1 MIPVTKKYRY
11 WTPGAIE
18 CYQREC
24 VCEGCLTGQIM
35 EQHCRMKSSVIQLV
49 KTLGPPKIFT
59 TIFIPGA
66 TEVEEEII
74 DTILKGAGTL
84 KQIAEHLKLN
94 EETIKSRLYSLYRLV
109 EDKGYQFK
117 TSKQRKRLPEF
128 IEYVKSLQ
136 PKEVT
141 TNNNIIIED
150 DEIEMKGTRMYDEDL
165 KLEYANYLT
174 PIIDAVKKGYES
186 PKIIEQQTGISQT
199 HISAAFNQF
208 AHQLEK
214 LGYVTLKKEISTRQ
228 TVINFIQ
235 LRLLDTEYKEERVT
249 AKIPDNEKPAKKS
262 ITNME
267 IDLTEEYTE
276 REAEIIDLLLNGLSP
291 QQIAEK
297 LVVTLNTVKTHIN
310 RIYAKRNYHSLQDLL
325 VNELKNNSVG
335 SGNEQSKLLA
345 LKTENEQLR
354 KRITEL
360 ENQAQ
365 QVVTLDLTSMKSKIS
380 QEITRLTKKLELI
393 EELEKDVM

>member
-18 CYQREC
+18 CYQRGC

-35 EQHCRMKSSVIQLV
+35 EQHCRMKSSVIQLI

-59 TIFIPGA
+59 TNVIPGA
-66 TEVEEEII
+66 TEAEEEII

-117 TSKQRKRLPEF
+117 TSKQRDRLPEF

-150 DEIEMKGTRMYDEDL
+150 DKIEMKGTRMYDEDL
-165 KLEYANYLT
+165 QLEYANYLA

-186 PKIIEQQTGISQT
+186 PKIIEQQTGIPQT

-214 LGYVTLKKEISTRQ
+214 LGYVTLKKEISARQ
-228 TVINFIQ
+228 TVINFIRYYYLHISPPIHQ
-235 LRLLDTEYKEERVT
+235 YVVL
-249 AKIPDNEKPAKKS
+249 IKK
-262 ITNME
+262 
-267 IDLTEEYTE
+267 
-276 REAEIIDLLLNGLSP
+276 
-291 QQIAEK
+291 IAEK
-297 LVVTLNTVKTHIN
+297 LILSEATVKKHITS
-310 RIYAKRNYHSLQDLL
+310 IFSKRNYKSLQDLL
-325 VNELKNNSVG
+325 VSEFKQRAGKTENNSDDT
-335 SGNEQSKLLA
+335 A
-345 LKTENEQLR
+345 LRAENEQLR

-365 QVVTLDLTSMKSKIS
+365 QVVTLDLSSLKSKIS

>member
-35 EQHCRMKSSVIQLV
+35 EQHCRMKSSVIHLI

-59 TIFIPGA
+59 TKFIPGA

-84 KQIAEHLKLN
+84 KQIAEHLKLS
-94 EETIKSRLYSLYRLV
+94 EETIKPRFYSLYRLV
-109 EDKGYQFK
+109 ENNGYQFK
-117 TSKQRKRLPEF
+117 TSKSKNRLPEF

-150 DEIEMKGTRMYDEDL
+150 DEIEMKGTRMYDKDL
-165 KLEYANYLT
+165 QLEYASYLV

-186 PKIIEQQTGISQT
+186 PKIIEQQTGIPQT

-235 LRLLDTEYKEERVT
+235 SRLLDPEYKEERVT
-249 AKIPDNEKPAKKS
+249 AKIPDNEKPAEKS

-276 REAEIIDLLLNGLSP
+276 REAEIVELLLNGLNYKK
-291 QQIAEK
+291 IAEK
-297 LVVTLNTVKTHIN
+297 LILSETTVKTHIKS
-310 RIYAKRNYHSLQDLL
+310 IFSKRNYKSLQDLL
-325 VNELKNNSVG
+325 VSEFKQRAGKTENNSDDT
-335 SGNEQSKLLA
+335 A
-345 LKTENEQLR
+345 LRAENEQLR

-365 QVVTLDLTSMKSKIS
+365 PVVTLDLSSLKSKIG
-380 QEITRLTKKLELI
+380 QEITRLTKKLQLI
-393 EELEKDVM
+393 EELEKDVI

>member
-18 CYQREC
+18 CYQRGC
-24 VCEGCLTGQIM
+24 VCEGCLTAQIM
-35 EQHCRMKSSVIQLV
+35 EQHCRMKSSVIQLI

-59 TIFIPGA
+59 TKFIPGA
-66 TEVEEEII
+66 TEDEEEII

-84 KQIAEHLKLN
+84 KQIAEHLELN
-94 EETIKSRLYSLYRLV
+94 EETIKPKLYSLFRLV

-117 TSKQRKRLPEF
+117 TSRCKNRLPEF

-165 KLEYANYLT
+165 QLEYANYLA
-174 PIIDAVKKGYES
+174 PIIDVVKKGYES
-186 PKIIEQQTGISQT
+186 PKIIEHQTGIPQT
-199 HISAAFNQF
+199 QISAAFNQF

-214 LGYVTLKKEISTRQ
+214 LGYVTLKKEISARQ

-235 LRLLDTEYKEERVT
+235 SRLLDPEYKEERVT
-249 AKIPDNEKPAKKS
+249 AKIPDNEKPVEKS
-262 ITNME
+262 ITPIE
-267 IDLTEEYTE
+267 TDLTEKYTE
-276 REAEIIDLLLNGLSP
+276 REAEIVELLLNGLST

-297 LVVTLNTVKTHIN
+297 LVITPNTVKTHIN
-310 RIYAKRNYHSLQDLL
+310 KIYSKRNYKSLQELL
-325 VNELKNNSVG
+325 VNEFKQRCGKVENNLD
-335 SGNEQSKLLA
+335 NIA

-365 QVVTLDLTSMKSKIS
+365 PVVTLDLSSLKSKIS

-393 EELEKDVM
+393 EELEKDVV

>member
-1 MIPVTKKYRY
+1 MISVTKKYRY

-18 CYQREC
+18 CYQRGC
-24 VCEGCLTGQIM
+24 VCEGCLTAQIM
-35 EQHCRMKSSVIQLV
+35 EQHCRMKSSVIQLI

-59 TIFIPGA
+59 PKFIPGA

-84 KQIAEHLKLN
+84 KQIAEHLELS
-94 EETIKSRLYSLYRLV
+94 EETIKPRFYSLYRLV
-109 EDKGYQFK
+109 ENNGYQFK
-117 TSKQRKRLPEF
+117 TSKSRLPEF
-128 IEYVKSLQ
+128 IEYVNSLQ

-150 DEIEMKGTRMYDEDL
+150 DEIEKKGILMYDEDL
-165 KLEYANYLT
+165 QLGFANYLA

-186 PKIIEQQTGISQT
+186 PKIIEQQTGISQSQ
-199 HISAAFNQF
+199 ISAAFNQF

-214 LGYVTLKKEISTRQ
+214 LGYVTLKKEISSRQ

-235 LRLLDTEYKEERVT
+235 SRLLDPEYKEERVT
-249 AKIPDNEKPAKKS
+249 TKIPDNEKPAEKS

-267 IDLTEEYTE
+267 IDLTEKYTE

-297 LVVTLNTVKTHIN
+297 LVVTRNTVKTHIT
-310 RIYAKRNYHSLQDLL
+310 RIYAKRNYKSLQELL
-325 VNELKNNSVG
+325 VNEFKQRGGKVDNNVD
-335 SGNEQSKLLA
+335 NIA

-365 QVVTLDLTSMKSKIS
+365 PVVTLDLSSLKSKIS

>member
-18 CYQREC
+18 CYQRGC
-24 VCEGCLTGQIM
+24 VCESCLTGQIM
-35 EQHCRMKSSVIQLV
+35 EQHCRMKSSVIQLL
-49 KTLGPPKIFT
+49 KTLGPPQIFT
-59 TIFIPGA
+59 TKFIPGA
-66 TEVEEEII
+66 TEDEEEII
-74 DTILKGAGTL
+74 DTILNGAGIL
-84 KQIAEHLKLN
+84 KQIAEHLELN
-94 EETIKSRLYSLYRLV
+94 EKTIKCRLYSLYKLV
-109 EDKGYQFK
+109 ENNGYQFK
-117 TSKQRKRLPEF
+117 TSKGKNRLPEF

-165 KLEYANYLT
+165 QLEYANYLV

-186 PKIIEQQTGISQT
+186 PKIIEQQTGILQNQ
-199 HISAAFNQF
+199 ISAAFNQF

-235 LRLLDTEYKEERVT
+235 SRLLDPDYKEERVT
-249 AKIPDNEKPAKKS
+249 AKIPDNEKSAEKS
-262 ITNME
+262 ITPIE
-267 IDLTEEYTE
+267 IDLTEKYTE

-297 LVVTLNTVKTHIN
+297 LVVTPNTVKTHIA
-310 RIYAKRNYHSLQDLL
+310 RIYAKRNYKSLQDLL
-325 VNELKNNSVG
+325 VSEFKQRGGKVDNNVD
-335 SGNEQSKLLA
+335 NIA

-365 QVVTLDLTSMKSKIS
+365 PVVTLDLSSLKSKIS